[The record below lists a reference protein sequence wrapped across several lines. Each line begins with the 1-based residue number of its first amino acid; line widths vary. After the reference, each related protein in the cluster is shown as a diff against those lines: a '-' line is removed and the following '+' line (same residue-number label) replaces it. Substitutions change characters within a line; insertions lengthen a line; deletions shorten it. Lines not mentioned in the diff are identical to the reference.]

1 MKRLKRLTEEGYK
14 ISEAVELVRRPGLA
28 SEGGPSAL
36 SHSVAV
42 RYKYVPSVD
51 KHVSTVRC
59 APISVGFTQKFATR
73 GAVGERSRENGH
85 MSPCVAAYNLANA
98 CRPRAFS
105 ARVQVGDEVVMAID
119 RLGRLLNTVV
129 GGH

>member
-1 MKRLKRLTEEGYK
+1 MPPHPCRLRPSRSQPKFC
-14 ISEAVELVRRPGLA
+14 AARR
-28 SEGGPSAL
+28 
-36 SHSVAV
+36 HSVAS
-42 RYKYVPSVD
+42 RCKYAPSVD
-51 KHVSTVRC
+51 NHVSTVRC
-59 APISVGFTQKFATR
+59 APVSVGFTQKFATP

-85 MSPCVAAYNLANA
+85 MSPCVAAYNLASA